1 MTRSGQFDA
10 NKKPPRMVFIV
21 WLVETCYGTSLQTIY
36 RIIPQN
42 ERNGTKVS
50 SRGQLGQ
57 NKSLLLCFNTMLKKI
72 FWSNVGAIGPKYSI
86 IKAKLDELLLIL

>member
-1 MTRSGQFDA
+1 MSGLTTSNLRFASFLANLRFDVVNDA
-10 NKKPPRMVFIV
+10 KRQ
-21 WLVETCYGTSLQTIY
+21 YGNYSA
-36 RIIPQN
+36 

-72 FWSNVGAIGPKYSI
+72 FWSNVGAIGPKYGI
-86 IKAKLDELLLIL
+86 IKAKLDELPLIL